1 MATKQTEFSKHTVS
15 LWRNRDY
22 ILLWGGQG
30 ISTLGSAISRLTF
43 PLLILAFTG
52 SPAQAGFVGALNA
65 LPYLILS
72 LPAGA
77 LIDRWDR
84 KRVMLLCDA
93 GRAVNMASIPVMIA
107 LGHLTLVQLYCNSL
121 IEGSFFVF
129 FNLAEVACLPRVVSQ
144 EQLPAATGQNEAIT
158 NVATLLGPLL
168 GGFFFSLYRLL
179 PFLLDAISYVV
190 SVLSL
195 FFIKTTFQEKR
206 VVKHRKLW
214 VEIGEGLRWLWQHR
228 LIRMMAFLT
237 GSINFGM
244 AGIVLILIILA
255 QRLHTSTTFIGLVIT
270 IGGVGGILGSLLGA
284 PIQRRFSF
292 GKVIIGVI
300 WVQALLSPLFV
311 VAPNAILLGIIAAAF
326 FTVIPIYNVTQFSY
340 RLSLIPDELQGRVNS
355 VFRLVAFGFQPL
367 GLSVTGIL
375 IQQVGAIQTVLVLA
389 ALFLLLA
396 IATTLNVDIRRA
408 SAVPHA

>member
-1 MATKQTEFSKHTVS
+1 
-15 LWRNRDY
+15 
-22 ILLWGGQG
+22 
-30 ISTLGSAISRLTF
+30 
-43 PLLILAFTG
+43 
-52 SPAQAGFVGALNA
+52 
-65 LPYLILS
+65 
-72 LPAGA
+72 
-77 LIDRWDR
+77 
-84 KRVMLLCDA
+84 
-93 GRAVNMASIPVMIA
+93 
-107 LGHLTLVQLYCNSL
+107 
-121 IEGSFFVF
+121 
-129 FNLAEVACLPRVVSQ
+129 
-144 EQLPAATGQNEAIT
+144 
-158 NVATLLGPLL
+158 
-168 GGFFFSLYRLL
+168 
-179 PFLLDAISYVV
+179 
-190 SVLSL
+190 
-195 FFIKTTFQEKR
+195 
-206 VVKHRKLW
+206 VKHRKLW

-292 GKVIIGVI
+292 GKVIIGGI